1 MTLSFLTSDSNAI
14 LAAMN
19 KSQAIIEFSLEGK
32 ILRAN
37 ENFCRALGYDLK
49 EIVGQHHCMFVD
61 PAEASTPA
69 YAEFWRNSPPANLI
83 SGNTSVSGKGG
94 ARFGS
99 RLLTILFSGVASP
112 TRS

>member
-49 EIVGQHHCMFVD
+49 EIVGQHHRCLSIQQRHRRRPM
-61 PAEASTPA
+61 
-69 YAEFWRNSPPANLI
+69 RNS
-83 SGNTSVSGKGG
+83 GETSRGQ
-94 ARFGS
+94 
-99 RLLTILFSGVASP
+99 I
-112 TRS
+112 

>member
-49 EIVGQHHCMFVD
+49 EIVGQHHCCLSIPQRHRRLPM
-61 PAEASTPA
+61 
-69 YAEFWRNSPPANLI
+69 RNS
-83 SGNTSVSGKGG
+83 GE
-94 ARFGS
+94 
-99 RLLTILFSGVASP
+99 
-112 TRS
+112 TRRRQI

>member
-69 YAEFWRNSPPANLI
+69 YAEFWRNLAAGKFDQRQYKRI
-83 SGNTSVSGKGG
+83 GKGG